1 MLRRPLVLFGCLVL
15 AGCLAAC
22 QPGGDATSS
31 PTSSVSAS
39 PSHRPMPTGSAT
51 TPDEDALFAEAE
63 RVFRAALQSR
73 EPYAVH
79 GDYSEFPPELADYYS
94 PEIPGTDPSRVR
106 TSQKEQGLHIGS
118 GELVTTVAPLR
129 GVSKDGSEVAIRT
142 RQDARDVVVVD
153 RAGAEVGRGSL
164 TTSITY
170 FKTFDGRLKIF
181 DADVEEVEQC
191 PI

>member
-15 AGCLAAC
+15 AGCLVAC
-22 QPGGDATSS
+22 QPGGDATPS

-39 PSHRPMPTGSAT
+39 PSHRPTPTGSAT

-94 PEIPGTDPSRVR
+94 PEYLELIRLGFE
-106 TSQKEQGLHIGS
+106 SQKEQGLHIGS
-118 GELVTTVAPLR
+118 GEPVTTVAPLR

-142 RQDARDVVVVD
+142 CQDARDVVVVD